1 MIKEILTPMNSSNIM
16 KHLLISLILLFV
28 FLVSPSPSGA
38 ATVQV
43 EVIQSQSQYPAGAS
57 YPIHFLV
64 RVNNPWYIHGTGA
77 SEEGLIPTIFTFP
90 DSPVFRVED
99 IKFPAS
105 EKKRFEYTKNPI
117 EVFSGEFRVSARVI
131 INRKAP
137 LGEQV
142 IKGKL
147 SSQACSAKSCLPP
160 ETVPVFLSLNITSPV
175 AGTKSENL
183 PVLEIEGQAS
193 VPDQPIPGS
202 KTGAGLWLTL
212 IGIFL
217 GGLALNLTPCIYPL
231 IPITVSY
238 FGGRGEKFGGKI
250 IFHGILYI
258 SGLAFT
264 NSILGVTASLSGAML
279 GSSRTRSSLL
289 WWPG

>member
-1 MIKEILTPMNSSNIM
+1 M
-16 KHLLISLILLFV
+16 KRLLISLILLFV

-43 EVIQSQSQYPAGAS
+43 EVIQSQSQYPAGGS

-147 SSQACSAKSCLPP
+147 SSQACSAILPP
-160 ETVPVFLSLNITSPV
+160 S
-175 AGTKSENL
+175 
-183 PVLEIEGQAS
+183 
-193 VPDQPIPGS
+193 
-202 KTGAGLWLTL
+202 
-212 IGIFL
+212 
-217 GGLALNLTPCIYPL
+217 
-231 IPITVSY
+231 
-238 FGGRGEKFGGKI
+238 
-250 IFHGILYI
+250 
-258 SGLAFT
+258 
-264 NSILGVTASLSGAML
+264 
-279 GSSRTRSSLL
+279 
-289 WWPG
+289 